1 MNNNNIPKSYWRL
14 EKVYFTAKPVD
25 DFKAKYLEWLEDY
38 DGSDNLHCEK
48 LHEFLDY
55 ISKNDLV
62 QLYESPPYKSSSEEL
77 DYFEI
82 LDDNHV
88 IPRHLFEVVEF

>member
-1 MNNNNIPKSYWRL
+1 MNNNNNIPKSYWRL

-25 DFKAKYLEWLEDY
+25 DFKAKYLEWWESY

-55 ISKNDLV
+55 ISKNTLV
-62 QLYESPPYKSSSEEL
+62 QLYEFPYKYSEEL